1 MDLEIKLI
9 KHKKHKKLGEHKT
22 KSLPKNFKN
31 ALETRKIWHFHRVKQ
46 SKI

>member
-9 KHKKHKKLGEHKT
+9 KHKKHKKLGERKT

-31 ALETRKIWHFHRVKQ
+31 ALETRIIWHFYHIKQ